1 MQIPQF
7 HRKIVNLVFNK
18 YLENY
23 LFSVNYYKNLDDQS
37 YRFNRGISIDQRHDI
52 ALKEYQD
59 EQYNVTTYKEIL
71 KNENIEGSVLNEFIF
86 LQSIKL
92 AIREEMQRAIDYDK
106 NKYIVQ
112 MAYKNAVYLLDL
124 LNLNTD
130 KYKHVTAKYFLYYN

>member
-1 MQIPQF
+1 MQILQF

-37 YRFNRGISIDQRHDI
+37 YRFNRGISIDQSYDI

-92 AIREEMQRAIDYDK
+92 AIKEEMQRAIDYDK

-112 MAYKNAVYLLDL
+112 RAYKNAVYLLDL

-130 KYKHVTAKYFLYYN
+130 KYKHVTARYFLYYN